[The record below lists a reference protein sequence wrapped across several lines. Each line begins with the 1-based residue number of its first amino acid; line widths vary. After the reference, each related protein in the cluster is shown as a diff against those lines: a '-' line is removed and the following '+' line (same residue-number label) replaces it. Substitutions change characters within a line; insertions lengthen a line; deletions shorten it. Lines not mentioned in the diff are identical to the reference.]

1 MTGKSHPAVT
11 RRFGIG
17 LVALALAATACT
29 SGDAETQSNADPA
42 DAEPAELSI
51 TPEAGGEEIAPNT
64 PIRVNAQQG
73 VITDVRVDQV
83 VVGEAAVEG
92 DGGGEG
98 EGDAEGDLYAMTG
111 TLNEDETE
119 WVSDWNLRPG
129 SEVVVTAT
137 AENDAGE
144 ETEFTS
150 EFTTEEAVAGQRLEL
165 VSNFP
170 SSGDTVGV
178 GMPVVINFD
187 MPVTNKAQ
195 VENSMNVVAEQETVG
210 AWNWVTDQMAVFRP
224 EEYWEPYQNVTVDL
238 NLAGV
243 EASEGVFG
251 VRNYQIDFEIG
262 RELIATM
269 HVPDHEMIIEIDG
282 EEERVIEVSNG
293 AANRRFDTTTT
304 GTHVMMERY
313 EQLTM
318 DSATVGIPEDDP
330 GSYLVDVQY
339 AVRTSNSGEFVHEA
353 SYNGNIGSANT
364 SNGCTN
370 LRMDDAQWFFNNTL
384 MGDILDTTGT
394 DREFEWD
401 NGWGYWQKSWD
412 EWLEGSETSEPQA
425 TTDGTPGSVHG
436 EDL

>member
-1 MTGKSHPAVT
+1 MTGKTHPAVT

-17 LVALALAATACT
+17 LVALAFVATACT
-29 SGDAETQSNADPA
+29 TGDAETQNNADPT

-51 TPEAGGEEIAPNT
+51 TPETGGEEIAPNT
-64 PIRVNAQQG
+64 PIRVSAEHG
-73 VITDVRVDQV
+73 VITDVQIDQV
-83 VVGEAAVEG
+83 VVSEAAVAG
-92 DGGGEG
+92 DG
-98 EGDAEGDLYAMTG
+98 DDDDSDLYVMTG

-129 SEVVVTAT
+129 SEIVVTAT
-137 AENDAGE
+137 AENETGE
-144 ETEFTS
+144 ETELST
-150 EFTTEEAVAGQRLEL
+150 EFSTLDAAPGQRLEL

-187 MPVTNKAQ
+187 LPVNNKAQ
-195 VENSMNVVAEQETVG
+195 VENSMNVVADQEVSG
-210 AWNWVTDQMAVFRP
+210 AWNWITDQMAVFRP

-243 EASEGVFG
+243 EASEGVYG

-269 HVPDHEMIIEIDG
+269 HVPDHEMVIEIDG
-282 EEERVIEVSNG
+282 EEDRVIEVSNG
-293 AANRRFDTTTT
+293 AANRQFDTTTS
-304 GTHVMMERY
+304 GTHVLMERY
-313 EQLTM
+313 EQMTM
-318 DSATVGIPEDDP
+318 DSSTVGIPEDAP
-330 GSYLVDVQY
+330 GSYLVDVQF
-339 AVRTSNSGEFVHEA
+339 AVRTSNSGEFVHEMSA
-353 SYNGNIGSANT
+353 NGNIGSANT

-370 LRMDDAQWFFNNTL
+370 LRYDDAKWFFDNTL

-394 DREFEWD
+394 DREFKYD

-412 EWLEGSETSEPQA
+412 EWLDGSETGDPQL
-425 TTDGTPGSVHG
+425 TSHGTPGSVHG

>member
-1 MTGKSHPAVT
+1 VT

-29 SGDAETQSNADPA
+29 SGDAETQSNADP

-51 TPEAGGEEIAPNT
+51 TPETGSEEIAPNT
-64 PIRVNAQQG
+64 PIRVNAESG
-73 VITDVRVDQV
+73 VITDVKVEQV
-83 VVGEAAVEG
+83 VVGEAAA
-92 DGGGEG
+92 EG
-98 EGDAEGDLYAMTG
+98 EGDGEGDLYDMTG

-129 SEVVVTAT
+129 SEIVVTAT
-137 AENDAGE
+137 AANEAGE
-144 ETEFTS
+144 ES
-150 EFTTEEAVAGQRLEL
+150 EFTTEFTTHEAAPGQRLEL

-187 MPVTNKAQ
+187 LPVTNKAQ

-269 HVPDHEMIIEIDG
+269 HVPDHEMVIEIDG

-318 DSATVGIPEDDP
+318 DSATVGIPEDAP
-330 GSYLVDVQY
+330 GSYRVDVQY

-353 SYNGNIGSANT
+353 SYNGAIGSANT

-412 EWLEGSETSEPQA
+412 EWLDGSETAEPQS
-425 TTDGTPGSVHG
+425 TTYGTPGPVHG